1 MAYLLY
7 RASTTPATPGA
18 TSAKGSP
25 LTNLE
30 VDGNFKS
37 LNDAIAA
44 AAADAPSLTG
54 TGASGTWGISI
65 TGNAGTVT
73 NGVVTTGSYAD
84 PSWITSLAG
93 SKVTGVVLEAS
104 TYANPTWITS
114 LAGSKVTGAVL
125 TSGLYADPSWITSLS
140 YLKVGIPTV
149 SGQNGKILSNNG
161 TALQWIT
168 APTGTGTADGN
179 TTYTIA
185 AATTTGGA
193 NISLIGADP
202 SSTDNVKLA
211 SGTNVTVAYTDA
223 NTITVSSSYVD
234 TNTTYTLGAA
244 QSATNA
250 NIQLTAGGSGSGTQN
265 LQLVAGAN
273 ITLTATAS
281 TITIAAASGG
291 TDTYYTYA
299 LSAVSQA
306 GSVGAIIRNT
316 SQQYINGAAQPQT
329 TSDLLLTS
337 GTGISM
343 SGTSNTVTIAATV
356 AATGVAG
363 IVSTGSQVFT
373 GAKTFQGA
381 VTLDSTLSVTG
392 ATTLSAGLGVTG
404 AITATGNITAYS
416 SDARLKS
423 NVQEITDAV
432 AKIETIGGYTFDWN
446 PAQCEAVGFVP
457 EAEHEHGVIAQEIQA
472 IMPDVVVPAAFNQ
485 DYLTVRYERIVP
497 LLIQAVKE
505 LSARVKE
512 LEAR

>member
-1 MAYLLY
+1 MANLLY

-18 TSAKGSP
+18 TSAKGTP

-44 AAADAPSLTG
+44 TAAGAPSLTG
-54 TGASGTWGISI
+54 TGATGTWGISI
-65 TGNAGTVT
+65 TGNAATVT

-93 SKVTGVVLEAS
+93 SKVTGVVLEAGS
-104 TYANPTWITS
+104 YANPSWITA
-114 LAGSKVTGAVL
+114 LAGSKVTGAL
-125 TSGLYADPSWITSLS
+125 LSSGTYADPSWLTSLS

-149 SGQNGKILSNNG
+149 SGQTGKILSNNG

-168 APTGTGTADGN
+168 PATGGVADGN

-185 AATTTGGA
+185 AATATGGA
-193 NISLIGADP
+193 NLTLTGSDA
-202 SSTDNVKLA
+202 STDTIKFA
-211 SGTNVTVAYTDA
+211 SGTNTTVAYTDA
-223 NTITVSSSYVD
+223 STITISSSYVD

-244 QSATNA
+244 QSAANA

-265 LQLVAGAN
+265 VQLVAGTN
-273 ITLTATAS
+273 ISLSVTGNA
-281 TITIAAASGG
+281 ITINSAGG
-291 TDTYYTYA
+291 SSSDTYYTYA

-306 GSVGAIIRNT
+306 GSAGAAIRST
-316 SQQYINGAAQPQT
+316 STQYINGTGQT
-329 TSDLLLTS
+329 PTTADLLFTN
-337 GTGISM
+337 GAGISM
-343 SGTSNTVTIAATV
+343 SGTGSTITV
-356 AATGVAG
+356 AAATATTGIAG
-363 IVSTGSQVFT
+363 IVSTGAQSFA
-373 GAKTFQGA
+373 GAKTFTGA
-381 VTLDSTLSVTG
+381 VIMNSTLQVDSTAATG
-392 ATTLSAGLGVTG
+392 ALSVTG

-432 AKIETIGGYTFDWN
+432 AKIESIGGYTFDWN

-512 LEAR
+512 LEAK